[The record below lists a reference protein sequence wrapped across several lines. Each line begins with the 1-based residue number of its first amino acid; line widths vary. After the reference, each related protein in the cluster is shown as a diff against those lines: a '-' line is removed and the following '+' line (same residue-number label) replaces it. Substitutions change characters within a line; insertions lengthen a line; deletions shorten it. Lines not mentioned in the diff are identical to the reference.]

1 MTITQFKFENMVTLQ
16 GSQVMTTSLKV
27 AEYFNKR
34 HDNILRGINKL
45 ECSKEFRALNFEEA
59 SYLDEQGK
67 LRPMFKMTKDGFIF
81 LVMGFTGKAAAQ
93 IKEAYI
99 NAFNWMAEQLIKMQ
113 HSYMKQH
120 NDLMLEYMKE
130 KDVASMSGRLLRR
143 WGKEKKPELTNR
155 MQKLQEQ
162 SQIQLLI

>member
-59 SYLDEQGK
+59 SYLDEQG
-67 LRPMFKMTKDGFIF
+67 
-81 LVMGFTGKAAAQ
+81 Q
-93 IKEAYI
+93 IK
-99 NAFNWMAEQLIKMQ
+99 
-113 HSYMKQH
+113 
-120 NDLMLEYMKE
+120 
-130 KDVASMSGRLLRR
+130 LLV
-143 WGKEKKPELTNR
+143 
-155 MQKLQEQ
+155 
-162 SQIQLLI
+162 

>member
-16 GSQVMTTSLKV
+16 GNQVMTTSLKV

-113 HSYMKQH
+113 NSHMKQY